1 METHGNVLPIST
13 QSTFEAHLNVM
24 RELYENSSPR
34 SVSRG
39 FKCSSLLEILKGGT
53 LTVSVERM
61 GIRARPS
68 IA

>member
-1 METHGNVLPIST
+1 VETHGNVLPIST
-13 QSTFEAHLNVM
+13 QSTFEALNVM